1 MKTLRNMVAT
11 LIIAMVLLSLSPV
24 MASSMALQY
33 VAAQSVNASNTSI
46 EYAKAQVL
54 LAMLTNALTLNISD
68 ALRNEIQSLL
78 TVNISSL
85 SSVELKEWIRNA
97 SNLLSQIASEVR
109 EGRAYKVGIVLER
122 YLNGLK
128 IALENRFRVHVRH
141 YNVSINIDEIIANAT
156 RARDVNHLFKMYRNA
171 AREIEAKKAERFAE
185 VVRKRISND
194 ITAVIG
200 GEVRGL
206 EKVAID
212 LEKSLN
218 VLNKTIEKLRV
229 MNASE
234 NIIKALEEAEEHVRL
249 AKRIVANISAEVAAM
264 IQIREMERIR
274 ERVRE
279 AFNKSIEMLI
289 EIANR
294 TIGEILE
301 ELNQLRD
308 RALDANLTD
317 IVERID
323 NLTIVVSEIRGKLQ
337 AVNTTQDVHT
347 ILSKLAKVRIAVKT
361 IEKEIEMTVGEIGKK
376 LGVKIEELARKAISE
391 AKEKLK
397 KVNNKFTEIKEAIKN
412 IVCIAIYPPPPA
424 CMAIKNIEEKLIPL
438 IEEKI
443 NEAKN
448 LIEKAEESYGNGRYT
463 EALAYASK
471 ALGILN
477 SIEHQL
483 NSIQK
488 LSEVPQHRE
497 GPRR

>member
-212 LEKSLN
+212 LEKSL
-218 VLNKTIEKLRV
+218 
-229 MNASE
+229 
-234 NIIKALEEAEEHVRL
+234 
-249 AKRIVANISAEVAAM
+249 
-264 IQIREMERIR
+264 
-274 ERVRE
+274 
-279 AFNKSIEMLI
+279 
-289 EIANR
+289 
-294 TIGEILE
+294 
-301 ELNQLRD
+301 
-308 RALDANLTD
+308 
-317 IVERID
+317 
-323 NLTIVVSEIRGKLQ
+323 
-337 AVNTTQDVHT
+337 
-347 ILSKLAKVRIAVKT
+347 
-361 IEKEIEMTVGEIGKK
+361 
-376 LGVKIEELARKAISE
+376 
-391 AKEKLK
+391 
-397 KVNNKFTEIKEAIKN
+397 
-412 IVCIAIYPPPPA
+412 
-424 CMAIKNIEEKLIPL
+424 
-438 IEEKI
+438 
-443 NEAKN
+443 
-448 LIEKAEESYGNGRYT
+448 
-463 EALAYASK
+463 
-471 ALGILN
+471 
-477 SIEHQL
+477 
-483 NSIQK
+483 
-488 LSEVPQHRE
+488 
-497 GPRR
+497 